1 MKTMFCEIRER
12 ERERERVGGGV
23 REREEKDQSLDLN
36 EKTIIPYSF
45 RCMPFR
51 AFYLQPWFE
60 NIPLRSLVIC
70 NLKDY
75 PNVK

>member
-12 ERERERVGGGV
+12 EREREGEG
-23 REREEKDQSLDLN
+23 EREEKDQSLDLN

-51 AFYLQPWFE
+51 AF
-60 NIPLRSLVIC
+60 
-70 NLKDY
+70 
-75 PNVK
+75 

>member
-1 MKTMFCEIRER
+1 MKTMFCEIQER
-12 ERERERVGGGV
+12 GE
-23 REREEKDQSLDLN
+23 REREEKDQ
-36 EKTIIPYSF
+36 TIIPYSF
-45 RCMPFR
+45 RWMPFR

-70 NLKDY
+70 NLKEH